1 MPSPAPPSPFH
12 LVASPTM
19 FSSASG
25 DDKEAAAACPY
36 SPASS
41 SSSSSS
47 AYSPYS
53 PAARHRRSSS
63 ALQQQEMLTTSSSMA
78 GSPLNLQESLL
89 EFSQLQDRIKK
100 EQEQLLDS
108 HLSMDIQAFGNN
120 GNNGGGFAGQ
130 SLLAVEA
137 PMSMS
142 SSVSSSSAT
151 TTKTTTTSSFYSVT
165 TAEAGGGSRMMKD
178 QPQLMFDDAFET
190 SSSFSSYNRQGTFVS
205 AAAPNAARSS
215 LTIVPVGQRS
225 QTSVADKSSS
235 SSFRQ
240 PAAVSR
246 HQLPPLPSY
255 TQVRQ
260 RGSPVAAP
268 TVAPVFAAVG
278 GDNAASF
285 SIKLEPG
292 TTTTMTAADLD
303 ESATLSS
310 FVNNNG
316 GSGNNNG
323 NSNGNNAILRQF
335 LQDTTFQAK
344 FNLKPFDLG
353 GGLSGFLTAT
363 AAGQDEKRP
372 KLEAAETAAASSS
385 GLLEVKIEPV
395 LDLAVQ
401 QVQKDID
408 TTCEML
414 SIAKGR
420 KTMDYIVC
428 S

>member
-1 MPSPAPPSPFH
+1 
-12 LVASPTM
+12 
-19 FSSASG
+19 
-25 DDKEAAAACPY
+25 
-36 SPASS
+36 
-41 SSSSSS
+41 
-47 AYSPYS
+47 
-53 PAARHRRSSS
+53 
-63 ALQQQEMLTTSSSMA
+63 
-78 GSPLNLQESLL
+78 
-89 EFSQLQDRIKK
+89 
-100 EQEQLLDS
+100 
-108 HLSMDIQAFGNN
+108 
-120 GNNGGGFAGQ
+120 
-130 SLLAVEA
+130 
-137 PMSMS
+137 
-142 SSVSSSSAT
+142 
-151 TTKTTTTSSFYSVT
+151 
-165 TAEAGGGSRMMKD
+165 MMKD

-190 SSSFSSYNRQGTFVS
+190 SSSFSSYNRQGTFAS

-316 GSGNNNG
+316 GSGNNN
-323 NSNGNNAILRQF
+323 NVSKSAKSPSPRDLRPLPVAEEGAQVGSYGGAAAGG
-335 LQDTTFQAK
+335 DGGAAAGSEGTA
-344 FNLKPFDLG
+344 G
-353 GGLSGFLTAT
+353 GGGFFA
-363 AAGQDEKRP
+363 
-372 KLEAAETAAASSS
+372 
-385 GLLEVKIEPV
+385 
-395 LDLAVQ
+395 
-401 QVQKDID
+401 
-408 TTCEML
+408 
-414 SIAKGR
+414 
-420 KTMDYIVC
+420 
-428 S
+428 